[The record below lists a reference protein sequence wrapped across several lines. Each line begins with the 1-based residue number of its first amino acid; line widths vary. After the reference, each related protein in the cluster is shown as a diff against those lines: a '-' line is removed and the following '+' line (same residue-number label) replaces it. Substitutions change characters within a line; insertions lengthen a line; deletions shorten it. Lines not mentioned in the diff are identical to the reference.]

1 MFSFGREV
9 GSIAQAALQFLILSF
24 GGNIISADDAEGDD
38 KKKNLITHFV
48 MDRPLSDA
56 FLNGN

>member
-9 GSIAQAALQFLILSF
+9 GSIAQSALQFLILSF
-24 GGNIISADDAEGDD
+24 GGSIVSADEAEDD
-38 KKKNLITHFV
+38 KKKATITHFV
-48 MDRPLSDA
+48 MDRPLSDS